1 MPAKEAM
8 MFTEMFP
15 ILTTRDM
22 QLALAF
28 YRDLLEAKVD
38 YQFPPDGE
46 PVYVGMRLAST
57 HFGIGLDA
65 GDRPAQEVA
74 SERWIELWVYA
85 DDCDAALERLRAAG
99 VTIVDEPVDQPW
111 GERVAKVED
120 PDGHRI
126 YVASRPAT

>member
-1 MPAKEAM
+1 

-22 QLALAF
+22 QRSLAF

-46 PVYVGMRLAST
+46 PVYVGLRLAST

-65 GDRPAQEVA
+65 DERPAQGPH
-74 SERWIELWVYA
+74 RWIELWVYA

-99 VTIVDEPVDQPW
+99 VTVVDEPVDQPW